1 MVMMALIMN
10 DSGMTNILA
19 QGMAKATGVLFP
31 IFAPFIGVLG
41 AFLTG
46 SNTNSNVMF
55 GALQV
60 ETAKVLGISTVIMAA
75 VQSVGGSVGCSIA
88 PSKVLIG
95 SATVGLDGREN
106 EVMNRTIPY
115 CIIISLLVGIN
126 AWIFAYVLF
135 KNLP

>member
-1 MVMMALIMN
+1 MN
-10 DSGMTNILA
+10 DTGMTTMLA
-19 QGMAKATGVLFP
+19 QGMAKTTGVLFP
-31 IFAPFIGVLG
+31 VFSPFIGVLG

-60 ETAKVLGISTVIMAA
+60 ETAKVLGVSTTIMAA

-95 SATVGLDGREN
+95 TATVGLDGRES

-115 CIIISLLVGIN
+115 CLLITFLVGIN
-126 AWIFAYVLF
+126 AWVFAYVMF
-135 KNLP
+135 RSLP

>member
-1 MVMMALIMN
+1 MVMMALVMN
-10 DSGMTNILA
+10 DSGMTNMLA
-19 QGMAKATGVLFP
+19 LGMAEATGSLFP
-31 IFAPFIGVLG
+31 IVAPFIGVLG
-41 AFLTG
+41 SFLTG

-55 GALQV
+55 GALQI

-95 SATVGLDGREN
+95 SATVGLNGRES
-106 EVMNRTIPY
+106 EILNRTIPY
-115 CIIISLLVGIN
+115 CMLITLLVGIN

-135 KNLP
+135 KNLL